1 MSPTCYTGDCNYWG
15 PSKAYDSK
23 VYGTGTLAHTDWGTN
38 PYLQL
43 NLGTYSGNVTGVRLN
58 ARSDCCIDQAAN
70 LNIYLSATTSFTG
83 AQSTL
88 CAAGVKFTVVKE
100 VMTVVCPI
108 TTYQPKYVTVM
119 HNTSYY
125 VLSIQEVTPLFDGE

>member
-1 MSPTCYTGDCNYWG
+1 M
-15 PSKAYDSK
+15 
-23 VYGTGTLAHTDWGTN
+23 
-38 PYLQL
+38 QL
-43 NLGTYSGNVTGVRLN
+43 NLGVYSGNVTGVRLN
-58 ARSDCCIDQAAN
+58 ARSDCCLEQAAN

-88 CAAGVKFTVVKE
+88 CASGIKFTALKE
-100 VMTVVCPI
+100 VIMVPCPI

-125 VLSIQEVTPLFDGE
+125 VLSIQEVTPLFDGECTVSLV